1 MAGPSRGALTGREAG
16 RALLGHHLLLLPDA
30 TSERAVGELVF
41 AHHPDAAT
49 HAGDGLRL
57 GRHAALAGPLLL
69 DAGAAATAGVPSPWR
84 LAWALDCPAEREGPP
99 LPWLTDR
106 DGLARAFPG
115 GLPVR
120 AERRAV
126 DLVLGLARRLG
137 GAVRVAGSGV
147 VLEPDPRAWP
157 ELAVHVRSWVEPER
171 ALALLAPVCPGL
183 GPATGGAPWA
193 GVRPEAMAT
202 LAELDSPLTPA
213 QRDRLHAALDAR
225 DAAATAGPDVLD
237 AYALAVQLVAPP
249 PPEGAGRAA
258 AAPSDGGVVEVM
270 VEEAGALPALVARWG
285 ARVTCRVRWS
295 PPDPAAAER
304 ERPSPVHVEQR
315 ESALAVV
322 TALAAVLV
330 RELDGLAVDAGGFPV
345 ALGRA

>member
-1 MAGPSRGALTGREAG
+1 MAGPTRGALSGRDAG
-16 RALLGHHLLLLPDA
+16 RRLLGHHLLLLPDA
-30 TSERAVGELVF
+30 TSARAVGELVF
-41 AHHPDAAT
+41 VHHPDAAT

-69 DAGAAATAGVPSPWR
+69 DAGAAVAAGVPAPWR
-84 LAWALDCPAEREGPP
+84 LAWALECATEREGPP

-106 DGLARAFPG
+106 DGLSRAFPG

-126 DLVLGLARRLG
+126 DVVLGLARRLG

-147 VLEPDPRAWP
+147 VLRPDPRAWP
-157 ELAVHVRSWVEPER
+157 ELAVHLRSWLEPDR

-202 LAELDSPLTPA
+202 LAQLGSPLSPA

-225 DAAATAGPDVLD
+225 DAVAAAGPDVLD
-237 AYALAVQLVAPP
+237 AHALAVLLPAPAP
-249 PPEGAGRAA
+249 SGGAGPA
-258 AAPSDGGVVEVM
+258 DGGVVEVM
-270 VEEAGALPALVARWG
+270 VEEAGALSPLLARWG

-304 ERPSPVHVEQR
+304 EQPSPVHVEQR
-315 ESALAVV
+315 EAALAVV
-322 TALAAVLV
+322 TALAAALV
-330 RELDGLAVDAGGFPV
+330 RGLDGIAVDASGFPV
-345 ALGRA
+345 RLDRS